1 MRRAFLLALKFGWYH
16 EDFVPLGMESF
27 YFRFRKR
34 VILVRVKDT
43 LNLGKTKFK
52 MRGNL
57 PVNEKKREDV
67 WFENKVYEQ
76 RQKLNEG
83 KPSFVLHD
91 GPPYA
96 NGNIHM
102 GHAMNKISKDIIVR
116 YKSMSGF
123 RSPYVPGWDT
133 HGLPIEQQLTKE
145 GYDRKKMSTVE
156 FRRLCHEYALKQVD
170 KQRTDFKRLGVAAE
184 WDNPYL
190 TLKPEFEAQEIRT
203 FGKMAEL
210 GLIYRGKKPVF
221 WSWSSES
228 AMAEA
233 EVEYHDVTSPSA
245 FYAEKVVDGKGV
257 LDEDTYF
264 VVWTTTPWTIP
275 ASEGITIDAGFNY
288 SVVKPAN
295 EERKFV
301 VATERLGYVTE
312 EFGWHDVETLSVV
325 QGRELE
331 NITAMHPFDNH
342 RELLVMLGDFVT
354 LDAGTGLVHTAPGF
368 GEDDFRV
375 GKEYGL
381 DIFVPVDDRGYLTAD
396 AGPDFEGVFYEDA
409 NEIALNKLKESNALL
424 KQMDYVH
431 SYPFDWRTKKPII
444 FRATPQWF
452 ASVDKI
458 REKIL
463 NSIEDVKFLP
473 EWGQKRLHNMIRDR
487 GDWVISRQ
495 RVWGVPLPI
504 FYAEDGTPII
514 EKETTDYVADLFEK
528 NGSDIWFEWDAKE
541 LLPEGFTSEHS
552 PNGLFTKETDIMDVW
567 FDSGS
572 SHQGVLEERSYL
584 KYPADLYLEGSDQ
597 YRGWFNSSLI
607 TSVAVSGKAP
617 YKQVISQGFTL
628 DGKGHKMS
636 KSLGNT
642 IVPDEIIKK
651 MGAEI
656 IRLWVSSIDS
666 SSDVRVSQEN
676 FVKISDS
683 YKKIRNTVRYL
694 LANTADFNPQN
705 DTVSYDELQPEDR
718 FMMVKFNEL
727 VKELRGYYDAYS
739 FIDIYKALMNF
750 IITDLSAFYLD
761 FAKDVVYI
769 EPENSL
775 KRRSMQTVFYQI
787 LVGLTK
793 LVTPILPHTA
803 EEIWEYLH
811 EPEEFVQLSEMPEV
825 LAIADSEKLLD
836 NWEIIKKLRSHVLKA
851 LEEARDE
858 KMIGKSMEA
867 KANLYLDDQT
877 MQVVK
882 DLGVDLRLI
891 LIVSQLEVK
900 ELSVAPEE
908 ADKFDNQIAVQIT
921 PAAGEVCERC
931 RMTKTDIGSDSN
943 FETLCASCAK
953 IVTENYPEAI
963 TEGFDEK

>member
-1 MRRAFLLALKFGWYH
+1 MGGTAKTSSLLRDGVFLFYLERR
-16 EDFVPLGMESF
+16 V
-27 YFRFRKR
+27 
-34 VILVRVKDT
+34 VLVRVKDT

-57 PVNEKKREDV
+57 PVNEQKREDI
-67 WFENKVYEQ
+67 WAENKIYEQ

-123 RSPYVPGWDT
+123 RSPFVPGWDT

-145 GYDRKKMSTVE
+145 GYDRKKMSTAD
-156 FRRLCHEYALKQVD
+156 FRKLCHEYALKQVD
-170 KQRTDFKRLGVAAE
+170 KQRTDFKRLGISAE
-184 WDNPYL
+184 WDHPYL
-190 TLKPEFEAQEIRT
+190 TLNPEFEAQEIRT
-203 FGKMAEL
+203 FGRMAEL

-245 FYAEKVVDGKGV
+245 FYAEKVSDGKGV
-257 LDEDTYF
+257 LDENTYF

-275 ASEGITIDAGFNY
+275 ASEGITIDAGFDY
-288 SVVKPAN
+288 SVVQPAG
-295 EERKFV
+295 EDRKFV
-301 VATERLGYVTE
+301 IATDRLNYAAE
-312 EFGWHDVETLSVV
+312 QFGWEDVQTLQVIR
-325 QGRELE
+325 GRELDR
-331 NITAMHPFDNH
+331 IKAIHPFDND
-342 RELLVMLGDFVT
+342 RELVVMLGDFVT
-354 LDAGTGLVHTAPGF
+354 LDSGTGLVHTAPGF

-381 DIFVPVDDRGYLTAD
+381 DIFVPVDDRGYMTAE

-409 NEIALNKLKESNALL
+409 NAIALDKLKASNALL

-458 REKIL
+458 RDQIL
-463 NSIEDVKFLP
+463 EAIEDVEFLP
-473 EWGQKRLHNMIRDR
+473 DWGQKRLHNMIRDR

-504 FYAEDGTPII
+504 FYAEDGTPIL
-514 EKETTDYVADLFEK
+514 EKETINHVADLFEK
-528 NGSDIWFEWDAKE
+528 NGSDIWFQWEAKD
-541 LLPEGFTSEHS
+541 LLPEGYSSERS
-552 PNGLFTKETDIMDVW
+552 PNGEFTKENDIMDVW

-572 SHQGVLEERSYL
+572 SHQGVLAQRDYL
-584 KYPADLYLEGSDQ
+584 EYPADLVLEGSDQ

-617 YKQVISQGFTL
+617 YKKVISQGFTL

-642 IVPDEIIKK
+642 IVPDEINKK

-676 FVKISDS
+676 FVKASES

-694 LANTADFNPQN
+694 LANTSDFDPKENGVDYN
-705 DTVSYDELQPEDR
+705 ELRPEDR
-718 FMMVKFNEL
+718 YMLVQFNEL
-727 VKELRGYYDAYS
+727 ISKIRTSYDNYD
-739 FIDIYKALMNF
+739 FIDIYKTLLNY

-775 KRRSMQTVFYQI
+775 KRRSMQTVFYKI

-793 LVTPILPHTA
+793 LITPILPHTA
-803 EEIWEYLH
+803 EEIWEYLR
-811 EPEEFVQLSEMPEV
+811 EPEEFVQLAEMPEV
-825 LAIADSEKLLD
+825 ANYTDGADLLSK
-836 NWEIIKKLRSHVLKA
+836 WQSIKELRSHVLKA
-851 LEEARDE
+851 LEEARDS

-867 KANLYLDDQT
+867 KATLYLDESTKRLVDT
-877 MQVVK
+877 
-882 DLGVDLRLI
+882 LGVDLRLI

-900 ELSVAPEE
+900 ALSEAPKD
-908 ADKFDNQIAVQIT
+908 AAIFDDQLAVEIT
-921 PAAGEVCERC
+921 PAQGEVCERC
-931 RMTKTDIGSDSN
+931 RMTKTDVGSDEH
-943 FETLCASCAK
+943 FATLCASCAQ

-963 TEGFDEK
+963 TEGFEEK

>member
-1 MRRAFLLALKFGWYH
+1 M
-16 EDFVPLGMESF
+16 
-27 YFRFRKR
+27 
-34 VILVRVKDT
+34 ILVRVKDT

-145 GYDRKKMSTVE
+145 GHDRKKMSTAE
-156 FRRLCHEYALKQVD
+156 FRKLCRDYALKQVD
-170 KQRTDFKRLGVAAE
+170 KQREDFKRLGVAAE

-190 TLKPEFEAQEIRT
+190 TLQPSFEAEEIRT
-203 FGKMAEL
+203 FAKMVEL

-233 EVEYHDVTSPSA
+233 EVEYHDVTSASA
-245 FYAEKVVDGKGV
+245 FYAERVSDGKGV
-257 LDEDTYF
+257 LDQDTYF

-275 ASEGITIDAGFNY
+275 ASEGITIDAGFDY
-288 SVVKPAN
+288 SVVKPAGDD
-295 EERKFV
+295 RKFV
-301 VATERLGYVTE
+301 IATDRLSYAAE
-312 EFGWHDVETLSVV
+312 QFGWQDVETIKTVRG
-325 QGRELE
+325 QELE
-331 NITAMHPFDNH
+331 NITALHPFDSD
-342 RELLVMLGDFVT
+342 RKLVVMLGDFVT
-354 LDAGTGLVHTAPGF
+354 LDSGTGLVHTAPGF

-381 DIFVPVDDRGYLTAD
+381 DIFVPVDDRGYLTAE

-409 NEIALNKLKESNALL
+409 NEIALNKLKATNALL
-424 KQMDYVH
+424 KQMDYTH

-458 REKIL
+458 RDQIL
-463 NSIEDVKFLP
+463 GALKDVKFLP

-504 FYAEDGTPII
+504 FYAEDGTPIMNGETI
-514 EKETTDYVADLFEK
+514 EHVAELFEK
-528 NGSDIWFEWDAKE
+528 HGSDIWFEWDAKD
-541 LLPEGFTSEHS
+541 LLPEGYTSEHS
-552 PNGLFTKETDIMDVW
+552 PNGTFTKETDIMDVW

-572 SHQGVLEERSYL
+572 SHQGVLAKRDYL
-584 KYPADLYLEGSDQ
+584 KYPADLTLEGSDQ

-607 TSVAVSGKAP
+607 TSVAMSGHAP

-628 DGKGHKMS
+628 DGQGHKMS

-642 IVPDEIIKK
+642 IVPADIIKK

-656 IRLWVSSIDS
+656 IRLWVLSIDS
-666 SSDVRVSQEN
+666 SSDVRVSQDN

-683 YKKIRNTVRYL
+683 YKKIRNTIRYL
-694 LANTADFNPQN
+694 LANTADFDPQAN
-705 DTVSYDELQPEDR
+705 TVAYADLQPEDR
-718 FMMVKFNEL
+718 YMLVRFNEL
-727 VKELRGYYDAYS
+727 VKEIRQDYDQYN
-739 FIDIYKALMNF
+739 FIEIYKALMNY

-769 EPENSL
+769 EPEDSL

-793 LVTPILPHTA
+793 LMTPVLPHTT
-803 EEIWEYLH
+803 EEIWQFLS
-811 EPEEFVQLSEMPEV
+811 EPEEFVQLAEMPEV
-825 LAIADSEKLLD
+825 QELSGAADLLAK
-836 NWEIIKKLRSHVLKA
+836 WQTVKKLRSHVLKA
-851 LEEARDE
+851 LEEARDQ

-867 KANLYLDDQT
+867 KATLYLDEAT
-877 MQVVK
+877 KQVV
-882 DLGVDLRLI
+882 DELNVDLRDR
-891 LIVSQLEVK
+891 K
-900 ELSVAPEE
+900 SV
-908 ADKFDNQIAVQIT
+908 V
-921 PAAGEVCERC
+921 
-931 RMTKTDIGSDSN
+931 
-943 FETLCASCAK
+943 
-953 IVTENYPEAI
+953 
-963 TEGFDEK
+963 